1 MAQIGESGCDT
12 STDWSPG
19 ALSADCLRDQ
29 DKLDFCGGGVGVE
42 DLCGTAMALQHPF
55 LI

>member
-29 DKLDFCGGGVGVE
+29 DKLDFCGGGGGVSFSF
-42 DLCGTAMALQHPF
+42 LSSVFAMF
-55 LI
+55 SKG